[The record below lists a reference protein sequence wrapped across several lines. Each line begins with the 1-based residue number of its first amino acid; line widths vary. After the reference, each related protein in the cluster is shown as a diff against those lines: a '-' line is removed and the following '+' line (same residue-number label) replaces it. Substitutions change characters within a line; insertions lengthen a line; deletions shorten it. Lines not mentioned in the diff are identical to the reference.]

1 MTDRL
6 PEGLL
11 PGGTSPVFTED
22 TLPAALQA
30 EHTLAPGHW
39 AALNVLEGSLRFVN
53 LDTGEERLISAPD
66 LVTIHPGLPHRVA
79 IEGRVRCRIDFYR
92 EPSADGADNQ
102 PPTIGEIMDSA
113 AEIGKRGVRTV
124 QAGVGA
130 VTRAAGRIP
139 RVVRRVAGKDEADSE
154 TPPEEVIVEG
164 LPDEAMESY
173 LSVLVWLVHT
183 GDKQIDEREMCEI
196 QLLMTQRECSA
207 EVRKAVRGHLEN
219 PHILDARKQIGQMLE
234 RGPIAGNDTQLA
246 LKCALMKDAIRVCRA
261 TSEGPAR
268 EQPGIRQ
275 LAEMLDLDDKKIR
288 VIEDVCEQD
297 EKILSGELSDSQI
310 ADKAK
315 ELAAQ
320 ATSVGVPV
328 AAVYLSGSVTGLSAA
343 GIASGLAALGMG
355 GMMGLS
361 AMVTGI
367 GVAIIVGGTAYKG
380 VRWVLGGSERGRAS
394 LRELMLQEV
403 LRIHQG
409 AIISLG
415 EDMAHFGGR
424 IAALSGETERNRAV
438 IDKLFREVA
447 LLSRSAGALTQL
459 GERASSLEDALQK
472 EASGQ
477 ATQ

>member
-1 MTDRL
+1 MTNRL

-11 PGGTSPVFTED
+11 PGGTSPVFTHD

-53 LDTGEERLISAPD
+53 LDTGEKRLISAPD

-92 EPSADGADNQ
+92 EPPDDGADSQ

-130 VTRAAGRIP
+130 VTRAARRIP

-173 LSVLVWLVHT
+173 LSVLIWLVHT
-183 GDKQIDEREMCEI
+183 GDNQIDEREMCEI

-219 PHILDARKQIGQMLE
+219 PHILDARKQIEQMLE
-234 RGPIAGNDTQLA
+234 RGPVAGNDTHLA

-261 TSEGPAR
+261 TSENPAR

-328 AAVYLSGSVTGLSAA
+328 AAVYLSGSVTGLGAA
-343 GIASGLAALGMG
+343 G
-355 GMMGLS
+355 
-361 AMVTGI
+361 
-367 GVAIIVGGTAYKG
+367 
-380 VRWVLGGSERGRAS
+380 RR
-394 LRELMLQEV
+394 
-403 LRIHQG
+403 
-409 AIISLG
+409 
-415 EDMAHFGGR
+415 FG
-424 IAALSGETERNRAV
+424 N
-438 IDKLFREVA
+438 
-447 LLSRSAGALTQL
+447 
-459 GERASSLEDALQK
+459 
-472 EASGQ
+472 
-477 ATQ
+477 